1 MGASAVVT
9 EGRDLLPELSQLVAT
24 IAKVPPPYTGKEHLY
39 NELGL
44 ESVQAL
50 SLLLSLE
57 ERFGVSL
64 DDQSFVKCTT
74 LASLAELVRQ
84 AQGPEPRP

>member
-1 MGASAVVT
+1 MATNIASHDVQELLEEVSDLVAASAKI
-9 EGRDLLPELSQLVAT
+9 Q
-24 IAKVPPPYTGKEHLY
+24 PPYTGSEHLY

-57 ERFGVSL
+57 ERFDVRL

-74 LASLAELVRQ
+74 VASLVDLIRGSRPQE
-84 AQGPEPRP
+84 GP

>member
-1 MGASAVVT
+1 MGPNAVVT
-9 EGRDLLPELSQLVAT
+9 EGRDLLLDVSEVVAAV
-24 IAKVPPPYTGKEHLY
+24 AKVPPPYAGGEHLY

-50 SLLLSLE
+50 SLLLALE

-74 LASLAELVRQ
+74 VSSLTDLIRGSRDPGARS
-84 AQGPEPRP
+84 